1 MKLLAIDTV
10 TENCSI
16 GLAIDDE
23 PVLLLEAFTPAG
35 HSKLIHGMIRQLME
49 RAGIRF
55 ADLAGIVVDTGP
67 GSFTGVRIGIGV
79 AQGLAYAANLRC
91 VSVTSLQALAVQCSS
106 GLCLSAID
114 ARMKQ
119 VYWALYRCGNHPP
132 ELLCGPFVSDPE
144 RIGTTLANHVADNSY
159 CDENI
164 YGIGSGWDT
173 YRPGLPETLH
183 EKTIQVLP
191 GGFPGASQL
200 LEIALKAPKFVPP
213 MALLASYVRDDI
225 VRPPDRGQEPAG
237 SGQGPARVD

>member
-16 GLAIDDE
+16 GLAIDEE

-49 RAGIRF
+49 RAGMRF
-55 ADLAGIVVDTGP
+55 AELDGIVVDTGP

-79 AQGLAYAANLRC
+79 VQGLAYAANLRC
-91 VSVTSLQALAVQCSS
+91 VSITSLQALAAQCRS

-119 VYWALYRCGNHPP
+119 VYWALFRCGNHPP
-132 ELLCGPFVSDPE
+132 ELLYGPFVSDPE
-144 RIGTTLANHVADNSY
+144 RIGSTIANHLANNPPCEGV
-159 CDENI
+159 

-173 YRPGLPETLH
+173 YRSGMPETLH

-191 GGFPGASQL
+191 GRFPGASQL
-200 LEIALKAPKFVPP
+200 LEIAMQASLSVPP
-213 MALLASYVRDDI
+213 MELFASYVRDDI
-225 VRPPDRGQEPAG
+225 VRQPVQVQEPLRPG
-237 SGQGPARVD
+237 